1 MQLPSKIVDITMPLD
16 TETVVDP
23 EIMRP
28 QIKYVNHQEN
38 AETMANFFD
47 GMKPEDLPDGQAWVV
62 ARSPGRPCGWVP
74 MDGLRQLGAGGLR
87 RAAGWTAGWCQDAPT
102 SQLHRQH

>member
-47 GMKPEDLPDGQAWVV
+47 GMKPEDLPDGQAW
-62 ARSPGRPCGWVP
+62 AWEIITLTTHNGTLIWMRPGITILMTKTATACRPSMSCPWIGSF
-74 MDGLRQLGAGGLR
+74 D
-87 RAAGWTAGWCQDAPT
+87 RA
-102 SQLHRQH
+102 

>member
-16 TETVVDP
+16 NETVVDP

-47 GMKPEDLPDGQAWVV
+47 GMKPEDHW
-62 ARSPGRPCGWVP
+62 SSN
-74 MDGLRQLGAGGLR
+74 LRNWPRTDYGKFWQEK
-87 RAAGWTAGWCQDAPT
+87 
-102 SQLHRQH
+102 